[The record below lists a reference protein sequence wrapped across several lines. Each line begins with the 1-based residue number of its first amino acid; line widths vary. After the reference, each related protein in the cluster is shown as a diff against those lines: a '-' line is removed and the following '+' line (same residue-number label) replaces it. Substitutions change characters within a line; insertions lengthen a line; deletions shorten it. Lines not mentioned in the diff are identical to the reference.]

1 MLNESRQ
8 LGICEVWF
16 FHLIDLVRCFYELA
30 IFRKLNSLS
39 MNPITQAFRTIHDY
53 HHPVLVRTTQ
63 MLSGHILFKISSFF
77 AYVPWS
83 TMVGKICRNDNMI
96 LSFKTS
102 MIYFGITPIFWMGV
116 SKWNLQLCA
125 SELDMWWE
133 NRSALI
139 VSIIN
144 LSASYGNNVLLS
156 PVYGFNGFVGR
167 QLI

>member
-39 MNPITQAFRTIHDY
+39 MNPIMQAFRTIHDY

-125 SELDMWWE
+125 SEWICDG
-133 NRSALI
+133 RTAL
-139 VSIIN
+139 
-144 LSASYGNNVLLS
+144 LLLL
-156 PVYGFNGFVGR
+156 V
-167 QLI
+167 